1 MFFVSALCSVY
12 DNIKDE
18 PTENHTEKS
27 DSNSGSQK
35 EWQNNKK
42 INNNQKKK
50 RVIVSFKNH
59 AKWLQQFNAF

>member
-50 RVIVSFKNH
+50 TSNCVIQESCKMV
-59 AKWLQQFNAF
+59 AAI